1 MATRTPCAV
10 RVGISVQLVVTVLVV
25 IPLSVHSLDHL
36 LLTGLLHD
44 DVIQVAGELSLICS
58 SQDVS
63 SNCEQDQENVAV
75 LPLIVALAGR
85 ALGGSRQSCHLYF
98 LPFGFKNRRFVLDGL
113 EFHRKNQD
121 PTDVSTQLP
130 VCSQVAATRAW
141 SPALCTQFSRA
152 FNHLKAPRRVPMS
165 KKHSHYRFV
174 PMVLLLAVV
183 SLPITLAEQAVN
195 PPLPLPGK
203 SIPQFKQALPLLD
216 VAGGTIQTV
225 LDTNF
230 EMQMCEFKASVL
242 PPRHSPRQR

>member
-1 MATRTPCAV
+1 
-10 RVGISVQLVVTVLVV
+10 
-25 IPLSVHSLDHL
+25 
-36 LLTGLLHD
+36 
-44 DVIQVAGELSLICS
+44 
-58 SQDVS
+58 
-63 SNCEQDQENVAV
+63 
-75 LPLIVALAGR
+75 
-85 ALGGSRQSCHLYF
+85 
-98 LPFGFKNRRFVLDGL
+98 
-113 EFHRKNQD
+113 
-121 PTDVSTQLP
+121 
-130 VCSQVAATRAW
+130 
-141 SPALCTQFSRA
+141 
-152 FNHLKAPRRVPMS
+152 MS

-242 PPRHSPRQR
+242 PPGTPLVSGDGKTYTWGYYKGGACPAGARDTFTGPVVVATQGYPRRSSGSTTLGPQAAPMSWPSSRAMTRRCIGPTRWAIWPS